1 MKVVVICPT
10 YNESKNILELI
21 SRILSLPI
29 DIDILIVDD
38 NSPDKTADIVK
49 KMQLKSDKIH
59 LLNRINKEGLGKAY
73 CAGFEWALINKYDKI
88 LQMDADLSHNPNDI
102 LKLLDSSKKFDL
114 VIITGVLS
122 HQSQNILKKIYKKI
136 YKLTSK
142 YIYLADY
149 FNPYPHEV
157 KYRGFNDRLTKRD
170 FAKEIWKMYPNL
182 KLLDYGFYWKQ
193 DPHLKGQCDD
203 VNWFLFKKNK

>member
-1 MKVVVICPT
+1 MKFKSEQEKFWAGKFGDKYINRNFKAQRIKFVGRDLLINNLTVST
-10 YNESKNILELI
+10 ILEIGPNVGHNLDAAKQAF
-21 SRILSLPI
+21 PYA
-29 DIDILIVDD
+29 
-38 NSPDKTADIVK
+38 KTFGVE
-49 KMQLKSDKIH
+49 
-59 LLNRINKEGLGKAY
+59 INKKAY
-73 CAGFEWALINKYDKI
+73 KI
-88 LQMDADLSHNPNDI
+88 LKKRHPAANKSI
-102 LKLLDSSKKFDL
+102 LDFNTKKKFDL